1 MGPVIGARKEGSGL
15 VPACGKRLSSC
26 KARVEVAALT
36 QQRMLIPTAKVTR
49 NNVRRGLWGSQV
61 KPEKQ
66 AVACLAK
73 NAFETKAVSPK
84 CTGRGRSL
92 KEKGQTKDWIQL
104 LRS

>member
-1 MGPVIGARKEGSGL
+1 MGHVIGAREEESGL
-15 VPACGKRLSSC
+15 VPACGKKLSSC

-73 NAFETKAVSPK
+73 NAFETRLFLPNALEEGDP
-84 CTGRGRSL
+84 
-92 KEKGQTKDWIQL
+92 
-104 LRS
+104 